1 MTKNPVWL
9 LSVHPLKSTG
19 PSWARTLG
27 LVIDMNE
34 IQTQPSTNP
43 GNAFSKVFV

>member
-1 MTKNPVWL
+1 MTRNTVWL
-9 LSVHPLKSTG
+9 LSVHPLKSAG
-19 PSWARTLG
+19 LSWARTLG

-34 IQTQPSTNP
+34 IQTQANTNP